1 MEHKQVRQLLVISPR
16 EWSDTERRQ
25 VEVHLRVCPDCTA
38 LAREY
43 AMQERLLA
51 ALPRFSL
58 SPENRQAVI
67 VQIQRKSSRIRLSA
81 RLYDTLGIVAGV
93 VGIGFLAIILFLSR
107 YDATLG
113 TASDAT
119 PGPNSSTPTESLLPS
134 GDVTT
139 ASPFATA
146 PTRTPAPRSNAD
158 RYEPN
163 DSFDT
168 AVEIALN
175 VEYSDLNFIPKQSS
189 VSQPAS
195 NDFFKVHVTPG
206 LQVTCETFDLAP
218 GADTIMILYDSDLN
232 GIGGNDDI
240 DRAGGNSGSRVTY
253 YSTYKGLLYIL
264 VGNARYSDT
273 TLTYSLRCI
282 TP

>member
-1 MEHKQVRQLLVISPR
+1 MEHKQVRQLLAVSPR

-58 SPENRQAVI
+58 SSENRQAVI

-81 RLYDTLGIVAGV
+81 RLYNTLGIVAAV

-107 YDATLG
+107 H
-113 TASDAT
+113 DAT
-119 PGPNSSTPTESLLPS
+119 PSPNSSTPAESLSPS

-139 ASPFATA
+139 A
-146 PTRTPAPRSNAD
+146 PTRTGTPRSNAD
-158 RYEPN
+158 RFEPN

-168 AVEIALN
+168 AVEIAVN
-175 VEYSDLNFIPKQSS
+175 VEYSDLNFMPKRRS
-189 VSQPAS
+189 VSQPAR

-218 GADTIMILYDSDLN
+218 GADTIMILYDNDLN

-264 VGNARYSDT
+264 IGNARHSDT